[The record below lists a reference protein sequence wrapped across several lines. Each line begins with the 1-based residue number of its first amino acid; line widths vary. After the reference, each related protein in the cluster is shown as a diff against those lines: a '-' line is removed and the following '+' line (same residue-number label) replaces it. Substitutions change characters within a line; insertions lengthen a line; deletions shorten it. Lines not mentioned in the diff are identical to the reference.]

1 MARNLGGSI
10 GLALTAVLIDKR
22 LSFHTQM
29 IAESLSANSTQG
41 QERVA
46 GLAAGLASR
55 GSDLANAQ
63 LESLSLMAAEIQRQ
77 ALVMSYA
84 DCFWALTVAAIAV
97 TPALLLL
104 PKSKGGASMAVH

>member
-1 MARNLGGSI
+1 MAVKQSTISIAASAIFLALAVLLGGGVWLVSTSI
-10 GLALTAVLIDKR
+10 AQEQAAVAK
-22 LSFHTQM
+22 Q
-29 IAESLSANSTQG
+29 AESRQL
-41 QERVA
+41 
-46 GLAAGLASR
+46 